1 MTYHTRIASG
11 RKVPPLSNA
20 GYVAIDNGN
29 CSPRHM
35 RITTCAPPVSKEL
48 QAQVGIPFALVTT
61 PFAAEA
67 VGEEPIPAVDMEG
80 TPLRCSR
87 CKGYINCSVG
97 WADNG
102 AVWVCNLCEMR
113 NDVPA
118 WYQCSLDGVGL
129 RQDRLRRAELM
140 RGSVDFLVNSDYS
153 VRPLQQAVVVFGIDI
168 SRYSLS
174 AGCTVAF
181 LRAVKSS
188 LAVLAGQSRE
198 GQDSVGGG
206 MAQAASV
213 RVGIFTFDST
223 SVQFFATKPGRPDA
237 VKVLVA
243 HASDPI
249 AALPPDSWILPL
261 DQSLEDLSQLLDR
274 VPELLLQPDADSGG
288 GGGGGSQL
296 HLNNNSNNS
305 SNLSSSQRGC
315 PAAAIKTAQLAL
327 ETLGGRVVILTPC
340 TPAEGFPKI
349 HARERA
355 NLYGTENELNMY
367 GATAANI
374 NASKDKDE
382 KQALEDFATVAED
395 CCRSCVCVDVVLC
408 PGADPSH
415 RDSAVLGSLCDT
427 TGGALH
433 LVTGSLLDEANA
445 LRVQQQLVYLL
456 RRACGSEAV
465 VKLRCSVGVRLER
478 YVCKG
483 SSSPGAE
490 AQGEREFAGIDRD
503 LTICCLLRFDGTLK
517 DEDKVYVQL
526 ATLYTTPNQQRVV
539 RVHNLCVSASNNP
552 TVIFRNADL
561 DAVTTTALKVAA
573 DRALTVPLNHA
584 GNGPKTFLNDLA
596 LEVLYKYRINC
607 SAQSPRG
614 QLILPESLKLF
625 PLYVLGM
632 LKHPA
637 FIENP
642 ENVALP
648 GVAGPPSSSV
658 RVPAVRAQ
666 ERAYELR
673 RLLSLPTHA
682 AVNAIYPRLFRMDKM
697 TREEKDAA
705 AAAATAAADQD
716 NVGEEAFMM
725 PAPVPKPLSAETLS
739 SDSVYLLDDGSTL
752 FLYVGRNVAQAKIEV
767 SGGFSQAVALSLSL
781 SHLFFPSLSLPP
793 SRTPHTRS
801 GLACCPTPG
810 PQPLRFS
817 PARQFRAAWPPPSR
831 RFAPSRPASRSCAS
845 CGPTRRPRRRRCALA
860 CASSRTVSTV
870 FCPTRTFSAR
880 STRASSPSD
889 EFLDV
894 SSVVVDL

>member
-1 MTYHTRIASG
+1 VTYHTRIASG

-181 LRAVKSS
+181 LRGVKSS

-288 GGGGGSQL
+288 GGGGGGSQL

-305 SNLSSSQRGC
+305 SNLSNSQRGC

-456 RRACGSEAV
+456 RRTCGSEAV

-526 ATLYTTPNQQRVV
+526 ATLYTTSNQQRVV

-648 GVAGPPSSSV
+648 GVAGPPSSSI

-716 NVGEEAFMM
+716 NVGEDAFMM

-767 SGGFSQAVALSLSL
+767 SGGFSQAVAS
-781 SHLFFPSLSLPP
+781 PSLSLTLFLPL
-793 SRTPHTRS
+793 SRTPRTPTRS

-831 RFAPSRPASRSCAS
+831 RFAPPRPASRSCAS

>member
-1 MTYHTRIASG
+1 
-11 RKVPPLSNA
+11 
-20 GYVAIDNGN
+20 
-29 CSPRHM
+29 
-35 RITTCAPPVSKEL
+35 
-48 QAQVGIPFALVTT
+48 
-61 PFAAEA
+61 
-67 VGEEPIPAVDMEG
+67 
-80 TPLRCSR
+80 
-87 CKGYINCSVG
+87 
-97 WADNG
+97 
-102 AVWVCNLCEMR
+102 MR

-261 DQSLEDLSQLLDR
+261 DQYLEDLSQLLDR

-305 SNLSSSQRGC
+305 SNPSNSQRGC

-456 RRACGSEAV
+456 RRTCGSEAV

-573 DRALTVPLNHA
+573 DRALHVPLNHA

-648 GVAGPPSSSV
+648 GVAGPPSSSI

-705 AAAATAAADQD
+705 AAAAATAAADQD
-716 NVGEEAFMM
+716 NVGEDAFMM

-767 SGGFSQAVALSLSL
+767 SGGLSTAVASPSL
-781 SHLFFPSLSLPP
+781 SHTFFPPISLAPHAHPPGVVWRAAQRQAPNRDVSARLDNFTPDGRHRRGASLRLAQQAGAACRVGRRGAHAGDVALWRAPRRGQCLRCFVLHGLSLQDP
-793 SRTPHTRS
+793 
-801 GLACCPTPG
+801 LA
-810 PQPLRFS
+810 
-817 PARQFRAAWPPPSR
+817 
-831 RFAPSRPASRSCAS
+831 RPVQV
-845 CGPTRRPRRRRCALA
+845 TN
-860 CASSRTVSTV
+860 
-870 FCPTRTFSAR
+870 F
-880 STRASSPSD
+880 
-889 EFLDV
+889 
-894 SSVVVDL
+894 